1 MNFAKLSSVAAVS
14 VVCLAIALPG
24 YTQSMPAPPRGGQ
37 MPDGGQRG
45 GPMPDGGAMHGGGM
59 HGDALH
65 GGPMQPGGPMMQHG
79 GPGLPFLHGVE
90 LTEAQQDKVFAI
102 TYAAEPAMRE
112 QGKAARTAHEALRA
126 LASGTQFDDKKA
138 SALAQT
144 IGQVAAAAALQQARI
159 EAQVLALLTPEQRKQ
174 LADARTAHPG
184 FHHP

>member
-1 MNFAKLSSVAAVS
+1 MNFARLTTVAALGAA
-14 VVCLAIALPG
+14 CLATALPG
-24 YTQSMPAPPRGGQ
+24 YPQSMPAPPHGQ
-37 MPDGGQRG
+37 MPDGGPRG
-45 GPMPDGGAMHGGGM
+45 GPMQD
-59 HGDALH
+59 
-65 GGPMQPGGPMMQHG
+65 GGPMPGGPMHGGPLQQGGPMPHG

-112 QGKAARTAHEALRA
+112 QGKAARAAHEALRA
-126 LASGTQFDDKKA
+126 LASGNQYDDKKA
-138 SALAQT
+138 GALAQT

-174 LADARTAHPG
+174 LADARAQHPA